1 MHCLHI
7 QNGVPPILIS
17 FIECLSIE
25 FQSLTEVRQ
34 RPAKIGVDT
43 DIGMDDFIDFNLVD
57 VEVNDFRL
65 GRKVGSVTGN
75 AIIKTSADGQEQV
88 TLGNGHI
95 GSIGTVH
102 ADHAQVAVPLVGNA
116 ALPHERRDDRYT
128 QLLYNGTQR
137 VRHSR

>member
-1 MHCLHI
+1 MTGCKGMHCLHI

-75 AIIKTSADGQEQV
+75 AIIKRAPTARSRSHWV
-88 TLGNGHI
+88 TAIL
-95 GSIGTVH
+95 
-102 ADHAQVAVPLVGNA
+102 A
-116 ALPHERRDDRYT
+116 A
-128 QLLYNGTQR
+128 
-137 VRHSR
+137 